1 MYRYMPSVNLGLTLE
16 LNIAPSVKKFVV
28 QALQNLADAHDAIIE
43 SHVNQ
48 THQANHH

>member
-1 MYRYMPSVNLGLTLE
+1 MNLGLTSE
-16 LNIAPSVKKFVV
+16 LNTAPGVKKFVM